1 MCMSSHRTKTKVWSS
16 DKTKTKGYLW
26 KQTFKYIIFS
36 MCIFHMH
43 FHVCL
48 AGGKFCHRMP
58 NPMFVLAGRVKALC
72 LMHKDAEFGLLQK
85 LHQSKKY
92 VYCST
97 LCPPFFRME
106 INNRGAKV
114 YCSGALQEHCSALK
128 KIVHDA
134 CSGSVYHYTSAFQ
147 LKFCMRTQ
155 Y

>member
-1 MCMSSHRTKTKVWSS
+1 
-16 DKTKTKGYLW
+16 
-26 KQTFKYIIFS
+26 